1 LNADN
6 CELVVADALKFLDQE
21 TRCFDVIFV
30 DPPYGLQLLPR
41 MLPKLPH
48 RLTENGMVYAES
60 DGEVELGPEWQIWRS
75 GRAGQVHYYLL
86 RKTC

>member
-1 LNADN
+1 
-6 CELVVADALKFLDQE
+6 
-21 TRCFDVIFV
+21 
-30 DPPYGLQLLPR
+30 LQLLPHV
-41 MLPKLPH
+41 LPKLLH

-60 DGEVELGPEWQIWRS
+60 DGEVELGPEWQTWRS